1 MEKVCFCTPLELGS
15 FGDSTHITEVWKRMP
30 ELLNARVYI
39 ILKSA
44 DKRLSNIKDLN
55 IVKPPTLFIGKR
67 IKFISRILSHVF
79 VVFYCLFLSNLAL
92 VYERQTMLNISGLL
106 ISKIKGIP
114 LIYEVNTLLEY
125 EKGKTCLNI
134 IITKIAK
141 ITEKLTV
148 AHADKILVTTQDLKK
163 IFHRRY
169 EIPFKKIEVV
179 PNGANT
185 DLFYPMDEAKCREEL
200 GLSQNIPI
208 VCFVGGLG
216 KGHGAKN
223 LVNCAPSVIK
233 QIPNTKFLIVGE
245 GPKRTELEQKAASL
259 DVKENFIFAGKVP
272 YEEVPK
278 YMNSSD
284 VCVILNK
291 SELKKE
297 LGGGS
302 AIKLYE
308 YMACGK
314 PVIGT
319 VAQTSFNILKKYDAC
334 VLVDVDN
341 IDEIVEAVV
350 MLLENKELREEL
362 GKNGRNL
369 VEKKYNW
376 DVNAKKVARICEGE
390 IKNGNR
396 I

>member
-369 VEKKYNW
+369 VEKK
-376 DVNAKKVARICEGE
+376 K
-390 IKNGNR
+390 
-396 I
+396 